1 MRSWAAASRTTVA
14 TAAVRETLLDN
25 SLDSSLVV
33 ASSMV
38 ALGVT
43 LVVAQVALLDSWV
56 VC

>member
-1 MRSWAAASRTTVA
+1 MVAMAAALG
-14 TAAVRETLLDN
+14 TLLDN
-25 SLDSSLVV
+25 LLDSSLVV
-33 ASSMV
+33 VGNSMV